1 MRGALKAGQPA
12 SALWLNAVAGLLI
25 SPISWSHHW
34 VWAAPALLA
43 CLATTNPNQRRQ
55 LGCAVLALLIFAI
68 APHWLLPSGGG
79 RELHWSW
86 WQQAVGDSYAL
97 IALAVLARAAIKD
110 LLPRPRRRG
119 PDTADTLAAPH
130 DQELR
135 PVPSE
140 TRDDVEPREPVPARA

>member
-1 MRGALKAGQPA
+1 M
-12 SALWLNAVAGLLI
+12 LI

-34 VWAAPALLA
+34 VWAAPALFT

-119 PDTADTLAAPH
+119 LGTAGTLAALH

-135 PVPSE
+135 PAPSE
-140 TRDDVEPREPVPARA
+140 TRDDVEREPLSARA